1 MDRTTDAVVRQ
12 IKGMG
17 SEVFEIGLF
26 KPAAEPGEPVM
37 LPRTWD
43 PDTLIRSIPWLRH
56 QNRHG
61 RNVYVRPS
69 GEHNLSLVDD
79 LTSQSVTNM
88 KRAGFEPAV
97 VVETSPGN
105 YQAWVKHP
113 EALPKDVSTAAAR
126 TLSKKFGGDP
136 AAADWRHFGRL
147 SGFTNRKDR
156 HRDGETGLFPFVRLI
171 EVTGRSYSEAP
182 RFVDEVRRSVEQ
194 ARRDRAATTI
204 TPTPGPLP
212 LKSIDE
218 FRARS
223 KYTGDQ
229 TRVDLA
235 YALYSLSKGAAES
248 EVRSAIGSRDL
259 SHKGNDQRQ
268 QEYVDRTIRK
278 AASLIQSR
286 GR

>member
-26 KPAAEPGEPVM
+26 KPAADRGEPVM

-56 QNRHG
+56 QNRDG
-61 RNVYVRPS
+61 RNIYVRPS

-79 LTSQSVTNM
+79 LTRQSVTDM
-88 KRAGFEPAV
+88 KRAGFDPAV

-113 EALPKDVSTAAAR
+113 EALPKEISTAAAR
-126 TLSKKFGGDP
+126 ALAAKFGGDP
-136 AAADWRHFGRL
+136 GAADWRHFGRL
-147 SGFTNRKDR
+147 VGFTNRKER
-156 HRDGETGLFPFVRLI
+156 HLDSATGLFPFVRLI
-171 EVTGRSYSEAP
+171 EATGRRYGAAP
-182 RFVDEVRRSVEQ
+182 GFLDEVRLSVEQ
-194 ARRDRAATTI
+194 AHRDRPAARITTSSAARE
-204 TPTPGPLP
+204 
-212 LKSIDE
+212 LKTIDE

-235 YALYSLSKGAAES
+235 YALYALSKGAAES
-248 EVRSAIGSRDL
+248 EVRSAIGTRDL
-259 SHKGNDQRQ
+259 SHKGNERRQ
-268 QEYVDRTIRK
+268 QEYLDRTIRK

>member
-26 KPAAEPGEPVM
+26 KPAADRGEPVM

-43 PDTLIRSIPWLRH
+43 PDTLIRSVPWLRH
-56 QNRHG
+56 QNRDG
-61 RNVYVRPS
+61 RNVYIRPS

-79 LTSQSVTNM
+79 LTRQSVTNM
-88 KRAGFEPAV
+88 KRAGFDPAV

-113 EALPKDVSTAAAR
+113 EALPKEISTAAAR
-126 TLSKKFGGDP
+126 ALATKFGGDP
-136 AAADWRHFGRL
+136 GAADWRHFGRL
-147 SGFTNRKDR
+147 SGLTNRKDR
-156 HRDGETGLFPFVRLI
+156 HRDEATGLFPFVRLI
-171 EVTGRSYSEAP
+171 EATGRGYREGT
-182 RFVDEVRRSVEQ
+182 RFLDEVRRSVEE
-194 ARRDRAATTI
+194 ARRDRAATLTA
-204 TPTPGPLP
+204 PTSGPLP
-212 LKSIDE
+212 LKTIDE
-218 FRARS
+218 FRASS

-235 YALYSLSKGAAES
+235 YALYALSKGAAES
-248 EVRSAIGSRDL
+248 DVRSAIGSRDL
-259 SHKGNDQRQ
+259 SHKGNERRQ
-268 QEYVDRTIRK
+268 QEYLDRTLRK

>member
-1 MDRTTDAVVRQ
+1 MDRTTDAVIRQ
-12 IKGMG
+12 INGMG

-56 QNRHG
+56 QNRDS
-61 RNVYVRPS
+61 RNIYIRPG

-79 LTSQSVTNM
+79 LTRQSVTDM
-88 KRAGFEPAV
+88 KRAGFDPAV

-113 EALPKDVSTAAAR
+113 EALPKEISTAAAQALA
-126 TLSKKFGGDP
+126 TNFGGDP
-136 AAADWRHFGRL
+136 GAADWRHFGRL
-147 SGFTNRKDR
+147 GGFTNRKDR
-156 HRDGETGLFPFVRLI
+156 HRDGATGLFPFVRLI
-171 EVTGRSYSEAP
+171 EVTGRSYPEAP
-182 RFVDEVRRSVEQ
+182 RFLDELHRSVERT
-194 ARRDRAATTI
+194 RRDRAATTVA
-204 TPTPGPLP
+204 PSSGPLP
-212 LKSIDE
+212 LKTIDE

-235 YALYSLSKGAAES
+235 YALYALSKGAAES
-248 EVRSAIGSRDL
+248 DVRSAIGNRDL
-259 SHKGNDQRQ
+259 SHKGNERRQ
-268 QEYVDRTIRK
+268 EEYVDRTIRK
-278 AASLIQSR
+278 AASLIQPR